1 MILVSVTMVA
11 IWGKKLV
18 ILNDKYVRNKIAGGK
33 QLLNLDQ
40 PQCMRLHITL
50 SKTTSEKMVNATR
63 EGFVKSTQGY
73 ASAIVEKI
81 ETFLAWLQ

>member
-1 MILVSVTMVA
+1 
-11 IWGKKLV
+11 
-18 ILNDKYVRNKIAGGK
+18 
-33 QLLNLDQ
+33 
-40 PQCMRLHITL
+40 
-50 SKTTSEKMVNATR
+50 MVNATR